1 MDKDKSI
8 PPLDVLVAEDHEI
21 NQELMQEMLQRL
33 HCKVD
38 TAKNGR
44 EAVEHAS
51 TKAYDMIFMDIHMPE
66 MDGYEAAK
74 EIRKHRVGG
83 KQTRIIAL
91 TANVLQ
97 GTKSKCLEA
106 GMDDYIS
113 KPIELKDIEAVL
125 IKYFG

>member
-1 MDKDKSI
+1 MDKDKYS
-8 PPLDVLVAEDHEI
+8 PPLDVLVVEDHEI

-51 TKAYDMIFMDIHMPE
+51 KKAYDMIFMDIHMPE

-74 EIRKHRVGG
+74 EIRNRNGGEKH
-83 KQTRIIAL
+83 TRIIAL

-113 KPIELKDIEAVL
+113 KPIELKDIKAIL
-125 IKYFG
+125 DKYFG